1 MRSPSIFRALRHT
14 GGNQKAVPIAIKL
27 AVVVHCAD
35 IVMHTIFTS
44 CGGYTI
50 FTSCGGYEARRDL
63 AHLVLLIL
71 GAMLA
76 SHKPRVAGALII
88 ALGLVV
94 GGSSLLDVLPLS
106 PEGLVRAVGVALEVI
121 GGMSLLRR
129 RAVAVP
135 Q

>member
-1 MRSPSIFRALRHT
+1 LRHT

-35 IVMHTIFTS
+35 IVMH
-44 CGGYTI
+44 TI

-94 GGSSLLDVLPLS
+94 GGSSLLDVLPLA
-106 PEGLVRAVGVALEVI
+106 PEGLVRVVGVALEVI
-121 GGMSLLRR
+121 GGVSLLTR

-135 Q
+135 